1 MSLNATENRLEET
14 NLKPQ
19 QLLCCLAS
27 ALAVLCYVTAIP
39 AVAADAYPSKP
50 IRVIVPF
57 PPGNA
62 GDVTAR
68 AIGNKLSIR
77 LNQPVIIDNRAG
89 AQGNIGVDA
98 VAKAPSDGYTIL
110 VTSLSPIV
118 ITPSVSKNTPYD
130 PVRDLAPVAMVG
142 YTGMILVAPPQLPA
156 NTVPELIAYVKA
168 HPGKVTYASLGS
180 GTLSML
186 AMEMFKQAAGA
197 EILHVP
203 YKGSAQAL
211 TDLIGGQVTLM
222 IDGMTSSYGQ
232 VKGGKLK
239 AIAIAS
245 KDRSEYAP
253 NIPTMAE
260 SGVPGLKNFNIA
272 GWVGMLAPAGTP
284 KPIVDKLNGE
294 VNAILNQP
302 DFKEQAG
309 TAGLE
314 LYPPAT
320 PEQFAAFI
328 KDELGRYREV
338 SKALN
343 IEAP

>member
-1 MSLNATENRLEET
+1 MRF
-14 NLKPQ
+14 
-19 QLLCCLAS
+19 LLSRWKIL
-27 ALAVLCYVTAIP
+27 
-39 AVAADAYPSKP
+39 AVAAGIVAAFGAPAALAQAYPSKP

-68 AIGNKLSIR
+68 AIGDKLSQR
-77 LNQPVIIDNRAG
+77 LGQPVIIDNRAG
-89 AQGNIGVDA
+89 AQGGIGVDA
-98 VAKAPSDGYTIL
+98 VAKAPPDGYTIL
-110 VTSLSPIV
+110 VTSLSPVV
-118 ITPSVSKNTPYD
+118 ITPSVSKNIPYD
-130 PVRDLAPVAMVG
+130 PLKDLAPVAMIG
-142 YTGMILVAPPQLPA
+142 YTGMILVASPQLPV
-156 NTVPELIAYVKA
+156 NNVPELIAYVKA
-168 HPGKVTYASLGS
+168 NPGKVTYASLGS

-186 AMEMFKQAAGA
+186 AMEMFKRGSGVDV
-197 EILHVP
+197 LHVP

-232 VKGGKLK
+232 VKAGKLK
-239 AIAIAS
+239 AIAISARN
-245 KDRSEYAP
+245 RSSFAP
-253 NIPTMAE
+253 SLPTMSE
-260 SGVPGLKNFNIA
+260 SGVAGLKDFDIA

-284 KPIVDKLNGE
+284 KPVVDRLNSE
-294 VNAILNQP
+294 VNLLLQQP
-302 DFKEQAG
+302 DFKERAG

-320 PEQFAAFI
+320 PDQFAGFI
-328 KDELGRYREV
+328 RNELTRYREV

>member
-1 MSLNATENRLEET
+1 LS
-14 NLKPQ
+14 PQ
-19 QLLCCLAS
+19 QRLVRAAC
-27 ALAVLCYVTAIP
+27 ALAAPLLFALAAP
-39 AVAADAYPSKP
+39 AAAQPYPAKP

-68 AIGNKLSIR
+68 SIGDKLSQR
-77 LNQPVIIDNRAG
+77 LAQPVIIDNRAG

-98 VAKAPSDGYTIL
+98 VAKAPADGYTIL

-130 PVRDLAPVAMVG
+130 PQKDLAPVAMIG
-142 YTGMILVAPPQLPA
+142 YTGMILVAPPQLPV
-156 NTVPELIAYVKA
+156 NNVPELIAYVKA
-168 HPGKVTYASLGS
+168 NPGKVTYASLGS

-186 AMEMFKQAAGA
+186 AMEMFKRAAGVDV
-197 EILHVP
+197 LHVP

-232 VKGGKLK
+232 VKAGKLK
-239 AIAIAS
+239 AIAISARN
-245 KDRSEYAP
+245 RSVFAP
-253 NIPTMAE
+253 SIPTMSE
-260 SGVPGLKNFNIA
+260 SGVAGLKDFDIA

-284 KPIVDKLNGE
+284 KPVVDRLNAE
-294 VNAILNQP
+294 VNQILQQP
-302 DFKEQAG
+302 DFKERTA

-314 LYPPAT
+314 LYPPAS
-320 PEQFAAFI
+320 PEQFGAFI
-328 KDELGRYREV
+328 GKELARYREV